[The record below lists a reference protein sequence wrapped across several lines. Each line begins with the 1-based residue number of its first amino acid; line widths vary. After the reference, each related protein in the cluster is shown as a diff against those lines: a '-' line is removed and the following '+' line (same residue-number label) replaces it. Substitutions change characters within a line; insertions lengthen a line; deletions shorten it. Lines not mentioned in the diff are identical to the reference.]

1 MENFVHIEKSL
12 LKALNKCHTKL
23 NQFKN
28 GEVNDLENWNKWHDL
43 NVRIEERI
51 KENIKIIILG
61 ILTNTGGMLTI
72 FKT

>member
-28 GEVNDLENWNKWHDL
+28 GEVIDLENWNKWHDL
-43 NVRIEERI
+43 NDKIEERI
-51 KENIKIIILG
+51 KENIKNYHSWHFDQYG
-61 ILTNTGGMLTI
+61 WNAYN
-72 FKT
+72 F